1 MTTVFVGV
9 GSNVEP
15 ERRVR
20 EALRRLR
27 ARFGDLRISPVYRN
41 PAVGFQGDD
50 FLNLAV
56 AFESQESPADVHAA
70 LDEIERQCGRV
81 RGGPRF
87 APRTLDLDLL
97 LYGDLIAD
105 SPPVRLPRREILQYA
120 YVLKPLADLAPERR
134 HPLSGRSF
142 AEHWREFSG
151 QKQGLVA
158 VGLAGL

>member
-1 MTTVFVGV
+1 MTAVFVGV

-20 EALRRLR
+20 EALRGLR
-27 ARFGDLRISPVYRN
+27 VRFGELQVSPVYRN

-56 AFESQESPADVHAA
+56 AFDNEEGPAGVHAA
-70 LDEIERQCGRV
+70 LNQIERQCGRV

-97 LYGDLIAD
+97 LYGEVIVD
-105 SPPVRLPRREILQYA
+105 SPVRLPRPEILQYA
-120 YVLKPLADLAPERR
+120 YVLKPLADLAPERH
-134 HPLSGRSF
+134 HPLTGKSF
-142 AEHWREFSG
+142 AKHWQELPD

-158 VGLAGL
+158 VRFTDL

>member
-1 MTTVFVGV
+1 MTTVFVGI

-20 EALRRLR
+20 QAVRGLR
-27 ARFGDLRISPVYRN
+27 AHFGDLKISPVYRN

-50 FLNLAV
+50 FLNLVV
-56 AFESQESPADVHAA
+56 AFDSEQNPASVHAA
-70 LDEIERQCGRV
+70 LNEIERQCGRI

-105 SPPVRLPRREILQYA
+105 LPVRLPRPEILQYA
-120 YVLKPLADLAPERR
+120 YVLKPLADLAPQHR
-134 HPLSGRSF
+134 HALTGKSF
-142 AEHWREFSG
+142 AEHWQTF
-151 QKQGLVA
+151 
-158 VGLAGL
+158 AGRDQPLTRANLTDL

>member
-1 MTTVFVGV
+1 MTRIFVGV

-20 EALRRLR
+20 EALRLLR
-27 ARFGDLRISPVYRN
+27 RRFGKLRLSPIYRN

-50 FLNLAV
+50 FLNLVV
-56 AFESQESPADVHAA
+56 AFESLEDAASVHAI
-70 LDEIERQCGRV
+70 LNDIERQCGRI

-97 LYGDLIAD
+97 LHGDLVAD
-105 SPPVRLPRREILQYA
+105 MPVKLPRPEILKYA

-134 HPLSGRSF
+134 HPLTGESF
-142 AEHWREFSG
+142 AKHWQTFTG
-151 QKQGLVA
+151 QNQPLVA
-158 VGLAGL
+158 VELAGI

>member
-1 MTTVFVGV
+1 MTAVFVGV

-20 EALRRLR
+20 EAVHGLREY
-27 ARFGDLRISPVYRN
+27 FGDLQISPIYRN

-56 AFESQESPADVHAA
+56 AFDSQESPTRVHAA
-70 LDEIERQCGRV
+70 LNAIERRCGRI

-97 LYGDLIAD
+97 LYGDLVAD
-105 SPPVRLPRREILQYA
+105 SPVRLPRPEILRYA
-120 YVLKPLADLAPERR
+120 YVLKPLTDLAPERG
-134 HPLSGRSF
+134 HPLTGRSF

-151 QKQGLVA
+151 RKQGLVTVA
-158 VGLAGL
+158 LAGL

>member
-1 MTTVFVGV
+1 MTTVFIGV

-20 EALRRLR
+20 EVVRRLR
-27 ARFGDLRISPVYRN
+27 VRFGELRISPVYRN
-41 PAVGFQGDD
+41 PAVGFKGDD
-50 FLNLAV
+50 FLNLV
-56 AFESQESPADVHAA
+56 TAFETEESAAEVHAA
-70 LDEIERQCGRV
+70 LDEIERECGRV

-105 SPPVRLPRREILQYA
+105 SSPLRLPRREILQYA

-142 AEHWREFSG
+142 ATHWREFSG

-158 VGLAGL
+158 VELPGL